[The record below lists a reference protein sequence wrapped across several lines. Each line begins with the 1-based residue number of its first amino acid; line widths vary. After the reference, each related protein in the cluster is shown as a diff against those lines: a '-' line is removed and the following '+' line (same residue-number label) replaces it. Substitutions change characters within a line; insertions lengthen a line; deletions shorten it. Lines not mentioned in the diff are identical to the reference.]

1 MTDAVLIVLTNCPD
15 IDVADRIA
23 HALVEHRL
31 AACVNRL
38 AVVQSVY
45 RWQGALERAEEVP
58 LLIKTTVT
66 RYAEVEAAI
75 RGLHPYAVPEIVAW
89 PITVGFQSYLD
100 WVGDETRP
108 TLVA

>member
-1 MTDAVLIVLTNCPD
+1 MKEAVLIVLTNCPD
-15 IDVADRIA
+15 VDVADRIA
-23 HALVEHRL
+23 HALVEQRL

-38 AVVQSVY
+38 AAVQSLY

-75 RGLHPYAVPEIVAW
+75 RGLHPYEVPEVLALEVTKGHGPYLSW
-89 PITVGFQSYLD
+89 LDESVG
-100 WVGDETRP
+100 P
-108 TLVA
+108 

>member
-1 MTDAVLIVLTNCPD
+1 MKDTVLIVLTNCPD
-15 IDVADRIA
+15 VDVADRIA
-23 HALVEHRL
+23 HTLVEQRL

-38 AVVQSVY
+38 AAVQSVY
-45 RWQGALERAEEVP
+45 RWQGALERAEEVS

-75 RGLHPYAVPEIVAW
+75 RALHPYDVPEIIAW
-89 PITVGFQSYLD
+89 PITAGLPSYLD